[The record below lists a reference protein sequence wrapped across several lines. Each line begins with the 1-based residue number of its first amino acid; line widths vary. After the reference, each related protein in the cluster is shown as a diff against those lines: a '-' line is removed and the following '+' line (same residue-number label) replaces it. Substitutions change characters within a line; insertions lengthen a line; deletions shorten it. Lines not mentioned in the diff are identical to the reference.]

1 MVYGRPMGKDS
12 VEYHRETVIDRAD
25 DHPGAALAYYGSRG
39 ETPLVWRGQAARALG
54 LEGTVTHE
62 TYGAMYGPGG
72 ARHPVTGVKLANTER
87 PGFEL
92 VVRPP
97 KTVSILGVIG
107 REDDMH
113 AILDAEKR
121 ATMEYL
127 EGVVRGKG
135 GRRGAGGRVR
145 VATEGLVWAET
156 RHATSRA
163 GDPDL
168 HDHILVANVTQLATG
183 ESRAVDTDLIK
194 EHTSA
199 ATWYGRLAGA
209 WEARQR
215 GYAVERVYDQ
225 RQMEKPVEERGEP
238 TMWRIGG
245 MSTEIETLF
254 SKRSGEIDEEIRKK
268 GVADSFH
275 NRGIAARSTRAKKRH
290 ESVEGELMP
299 RWHAEMAALGLSR
312 LIEESGIVG
321 ARMTYREP
329 ELASRDE
336 RVSAMLAPARGDVPA
351 GRLAES
357 KVWFPRTVVVAA
369 GPALIGLDPSELDR
383 TVAAVKADREAVPL
397 AMRVPPRGAEFGF
410 STATTLAIEGAI
422 AKATDRAMEEMAEPG
437 PGVEEAAIDVRF
449 TPGQRAA
456 LIGVTSSEHRMDLI
470 VGVAGAGK
478 TTVLS
483 AVREA
488 YEADGWQVI
497 GTATSGQAARNLG
510 IEAGMP
516 AGTIRSML
524 WKVDHGRLRLDERTV
539 LVLDEA
545 GMVDDRDW
553 LQLLRHAER
562 AGCRLVAVGDHRQLG
577 AVGPGGSFEAL
588 QARHPDAVHVL
599 SDNVRQK
606 DLEEREA
613 LEQLRAGRVAA
624 AVSWYAG
631 RGRLQVAPTGAEVM
645 DLAVAAWWADTVA
658 GKVTALLAY
667 TRRNVAELNRLARER
682 MVEAGRID
690 VTREVA
696 GFSPGDRIVVTKG
709 DGHAHVV
716 TSERGTVADVGALNG
731 LPGLVVTLDSGAV
744 RTVTDLD
751 GLALGYAVTT
761 HRAQG
766 MTCDVSHYLAEGA
779 RELSY
784 VALSRGREANY
795 AYTVADSIDQAVE
808 DLGVMW
814 RREERDI
821 WVHDS
826 DRVLHGADNIEAAR
840 LFEWPKIKPVEIRE
854 PEVEQEWEISL

>member
-1 MVYGRPMGKDS
+1 MGHPRMLSDDS
-12 VEYHRETVIDRAD
+12 YRYHQKSIAED
-25 DHPGAALAYYGSRG
+25 GAPDFRYLTGRG
-39 ETPLVWRGQAARALG
+39 ETPLSWGGSGAGALG
-54 LEGTVTHE
+54 LEGRVTE
-62 TYGAMYGPGG
+62 EDYARVFAPGG
-72 ARHPVTGVKLANTER
+72 GVGVQTSRRGIEIVFGTRKS
-87 PGFEL
+87 
-92 VVRPP
+92 
-97 KTVSILGVIG
+97 VSILGLVPQFD
-107 REDDMH
+107 RWDDAM
-113 AILDAEKR
+113 AIMDAEL
-121 ATMEYL
+121 AANLAYL
-127 EGVVRGKG
+127 EGVVRTVG
-135 GRRGAGGRVR
+135 GRRGRSQTRVRTGGLVYASTRHLYSRALDPDIHQHVLLANVVEMADGAGGWKALDSSLIFKHVQAADMCGRVAGAKKAHDLGYTIEPVWDRRDLQRPESERGQKTNWRIFEVPIEADVVFSKRAEAIDRAGKVRGWDDTDRVRNALARTTRPEKRYAEVAELHPRWQSEMDEVGLTKVVAQSTLISGRMTRPPLELTPETVR
-145 VATEGLVWAET
+145 VAELLGQDSPL
-156 RHATSRA
+156 
-163 GDPDL
+163 
-168 HDHILVANVTQLATG
+168 
-183 ESRAVDTDLIK
+183 TD
-194 EHTSA
+194 
-199 ATWYGRLAGA
+199 
-209 WEARQR
+209 
-215 GYAVERVYDQ
+215 
-225 RQMEKPVEERGEP
+225 
-238 TMWRIGG
+238 
-245 MSTEIETLF
+245 
-254 SKRSGEIDEEIRKK
+254 
-268 GVADSFH
+268 
-275 NRGIAARSTRAKKRH
+275 
-290 ESVEGELMP
+290 
-299 RWHAEMAALGLSR
+299 
-312 LIEESGIVG
+312 
-321 ARMTYREP
+321 
-329 ELASRDE
+329 
-336 RVSAMLAPARGDVPA
+336 
-351 GRLAES
+351 S
-357 KVWFPRTVVVAA
+357 KVWCRRDIVVAA
-369 GPALIGLDPSELDR
+369 GPALFGHDLGLLDS
-383 TVAAVKADREAVPL
+383 TVQAVLADREAVPL
-397 AMRVPPRGAEFGF
+397 LPRPGASERGW

-422 AKATDRAMEEMAEPG
+422 AKATARAMEEMAEPG
-437 PGVEEAAIDVRF
+437 PGVEEAAIDPRL

-631 RGRLQVAPTGAEVM
+631 RDRLQVAPTGAEVM

-854 PEVEQEWEISL
+854 PEVEQEWEIG